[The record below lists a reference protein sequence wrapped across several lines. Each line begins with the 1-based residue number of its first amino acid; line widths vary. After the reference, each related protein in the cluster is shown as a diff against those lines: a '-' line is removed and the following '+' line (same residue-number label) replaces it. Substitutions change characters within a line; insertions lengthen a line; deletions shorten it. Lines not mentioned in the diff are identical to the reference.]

1 MDNGELIIFMSKM
14 THNVTAT
21 IGEYTDR
28 EGNTKKRYMK
38 CGAAF
43 TGDDGRMSIKLDAVP
58 CGEWSGWFN
67 LYPKEEE
74 RAAVSTEPARA
85 QAPDRGDEIPF

>member
-1 MDNGELIIFMSKM
+1 MSKM

-67 LYPKEEE
+67 LYPKEDEYKQSSTPAK
-74 RAAVSTEPARA
+74 AAVSTEPARA

>member
-1 MDNGELIIFMSKM
+1 MSKM

-67 LYPKEEE
+67 LYPKEDDNQAPAPT
-74 RAAVSTEPARA
+74 RSAVSSEPARA

>member
-1 MDNGELIIFMSKM
+1 MSKM
-14 THNVTAT
+14 THNVVAT

-67 LYPKEEE
+67 LYPKEDEYNQGPATA
-74 RAAVSTEPARA
+74 RATQGSEPARA